1 MSQVQSKGSAEGHL
15 CHPREGGD
23 PGKLR
28 LTRYWIPA
36 FAGMTSLRYETSLG
50 FTQRLA
56 LWVRALYSAWFR
68 LVFMVLVI
76 LNLSCAVH
84 KAKEDVPPP
93 VSIPERFNEP
103 GREGAATGY
112 WWETFGDPEL
122 NNLACR
128 ALTQNFDLLQAWDR
142 LEQARALAGQAAS
155 SQWPE
160 ITFEAGASRS
170 RSLFSGGQLGSFAL
184 ETDRIPVSLGAAY
197 EVDIWKRIASLK
209 KGALLDM
216 EATRQDLESIAMTLS
231 ARTAETW
238 FSFLEEGA
246 QVELLNR
253 QMETNRTFL
262 DLTTLRFS
270 QGLASALDVYQQ
282 RQQLASTR
290 AQIPQAESRCEVLR
304 HELAVLVGEP
314 SLMQL
319 DGVQTLLPDLPPFPD
334 TGIPSDLLKK
344 RPDVRVAQLRLAA
357 ADHRVAAA
365 VADRFPAVRIGGD
378 TGFES
383 RDFNEIENLFDNW
396 IWNVAASL
404 TLPVFDG
411 GRRKAEV
418 ERTKAVVQERL
429 HAYGQVVLRAL
440 QEVEDA
446 LVKERKQEEYLLQ
459 LENQVNLA
467 QATLREARMRYV
479 NGLSDFLPVLTA
491 LQSLQQLERSR
502 LTAKRLLLSFRV
514 QLYRALGGDWTK
526 ELVPP
531 EGEEALK
538 EDSEVDP

>member
-1 MSQVQSKGSAEGHL
+1 MYKRNLHLQQVRDSRMGVAIPKNAFQGRDLNLPSGRERICGSL
-15 CHPREGGD
+15 FP
-23 PGKLR
+23 
-28 LTRYWIPA
+28 
-36 FAGMTSLRYETSLG
+36 
-50 FTQRLA
+50 Q
-56 LWVRALYSAWFR
+56 VRAVSICL
-68 LVFMVLVI
+68 I
-76 LNLSCAVH
+76 LAVALISIQSCAVY

-93 VSIPERFNEP
+93 VSIPKQFSEP
-103 GREGAATGY
+103 GREGSAPGY
-112 WWETFGDPEL
+112 WWETFGDPDL
-122 NNLACR
+122 NDLARR
-128 ALTQNFDLLQAWDR
+128 ALTQNFDLMQAWDR

-160 ITFEAGASRS
+160 ITFEAGANRS
-170 RSLFSGGQLGSFAL
+170 RSLFSGGQLGSFFL

-197 EVDIWKRIASLK
+197 EVDIWKRISSLK

-238 FSFLEEGA
+238 FSFLEEVA

-253 QMETNRTFL
+253 QMETSRTFL

-290 AQIPQAESRCEVLR
+290 AQIPQAESRREVLR

-319 DGVQTLLPDLPPFPD
+319 DGVQGRLPDLPPFPD
-334 TGIPSDLLKK
+334 TGLPSDLLKK
-344 RPDVRVAQLRLAA
+344 RPDVRVSQLQLAA

-383 RDFNEIENLFDNW
+383 RDFNDIENLFDNW
-396 IWNVAASL
+396 VWNLMANL
-404 TLPVFDG
+404 TWPVFDG

-446 LVKERKQEEYLLQ
+446 LVQERKQAEYLLQ
-459 LENQVNLA
+459 LEDQVNLA
-467 QATLREARMRYV
+467 RATLREARMRYV
-479 NGLSDFLPVLTA
+479 NGLSDYLPVLTA
-491 LQSLQQLERSR
+491 LRSLHQLERSR
-502 LTAKRLLLSFRV
+502 LTAKRLLLLFRV
-514 QLYRALGGDWTK
+514 QLYRALGGAWTS
-526 ELVPP
+526 ELAPP
-531 EGEEALK
+531 ESKGAMK